1 MSGVPSLVKRR
12 DFLKLAAATMGS
24 IGSLTGAANISIP
37 TVTGGEQQTQHN
49 STSPEQALKLLLDGN
64 QRFVRQKSIHPH
76 QSLER
81 MGSIAQI
88 QRPFAAILSCAD
100 SRVPAEIIFD
110 CGLGD
115 LFVVR
120 VAGNVACES
129 AIGSLEY
136 AAAVL
141 GCQIILVLGHQRCG
155 AVIQALQEQ
164 PISGRM
170 SLIVENIK
178 PALEIFKFASTS
190 KNLVDNAVIANIKY
204 QVQKLLESSTILTR
218 LSRQGQLKIVGA
230 RYDLDTGRVS
240 ILS

>member
-1 MSGVPSLVKRR
+1 MSQVPSLVKRR
-12 DFLKLAAATMGS
+12 YLLKLAAGMMGS
-24 IGSLTGAANISIP
+24 ISFLTGAA
-37 TVTGGEQQTQHN
+37 TGGEQQTKHN
-49 STSPEQALKLLLDGN
+49 SISSEQALKLLLDGN
-64 QRFVRQKSIHPH
+64 QRFVRRKSIHPH
-76 QSLER
+76 QSRER
-81 MGSIAQI
+81 MDSIAQM

-136 AAAVL
+136 ATAVL

-178 PALEIFKFASTS
+178 PAVDIFKCASTS
-190 KNLVDNAVIANIKY
+190 KNLVDGAVIANIKY
-204 QVQKLLESSTILTR
+204 QVQKLSESSTILTR
-218 LSRQGQLKIVGA
+218 LSRQGQLKIIGA
-230 RYDLDTGRVS
+230 RYDLDTGIVS
-240 ILS
+240 IIS